1 MRDQNQ
7 DTLYGEQNT
16 AGAPHWPPD
25 HSRPP
30 CPMRSGSH
38 IRALDFPPC
47 LTCNEDGG
55 IDRKDFMVE
64 EDQPLMCCIS
74 AEGPC

>member
-1 MRDQNQ
+1 MQ
-7 DTLYGEQNT
+7 
-16 AGAPHWPPD
+16 
-25 HSRPP
+25 
-30 CPMRSGSH
+30 SGSH